1 MTGFLVDPEALST
14 AADAAKQAADVVRKL
29 ELGKVADLAAALPG
43 TESAGTAG
51 ALGPHWEAVRGKWA
65 EGMDSYATA
74 LTTAADGYRARD
86 DDAAQGFGRT
96 EGR

>member
-1 MTGFLVDPEALST
+1 MTGFQVDPGALRA

-29 ELGKVADLAAALPG
+29 ELGKVAELAAALPG

-51 ALGPHWEAVRGKWA
+51 ALGPHWEDARARWA

-74 LTTAADGYRARD
+74 LTTASDGYRARD
-86 DDAAQGFGRT
+86 DAAAQGFGRT